1 MKTLGR
7 RLKYWLLAILLLL
20 AVGVRV
26 IKINS
31 SLTEWFSWRQ
41 TDTAAVGR
49 MLSRNHFNLLKPQYY
64 DLSNIQSG
72 LDNPEGLR
80 MVEFPI
86 YGALFGSFAHF
97 LPVLSLEVW
106 ARTVTIVF
114 SLLILLVIFYILNE
128 EFGLAEAFFGGLYFA
143 LAPYIVFYSRS
154 ILPDMPATSLAF
166 LGIFFSYRYY
176 QKGGMNLLWGSIFFA
191 LSMLVKPTV
200 IFYGLPAVFLLMR
213 RSASKTR
220 KLVDLFIF
228 GIIAFFP
235 VLLWRLYI
243 RNFPEGIPASQW
255 LLTSVNTGGGL
266 QTVFF
271 RPAFFR
277 WIFFER
283 ISNLL
288 LGGYLIFFLLYGML
302 VETKKSIRL
311 HWMIVVSA
319 LLYLFTFQGGNVQH
333 DYYQILITP
342 ALALLVGVGAGNFVK
357 HKKVLHVF
365 YKVGITLVIFSM
377 AFLFSF
383 YQVKGY
389 YSEQKGLIVIADI
402 VRSLTSQADIIVTD
416 SMGDTTLLYLA
427 DRRGYPA
434 PYKEFAELKKMG
446 ADYFVTQDQNYK
458 ITMDT
463 QYPLVFQNDQVL
475 IFAL

>member
-1 MKTLGR
+1 M
-7 RLKYWLLAILLLL
+7 AILLIL

-26 IKINS
+26 IKINN

-49 MLSRNHFNLLKPQYY
+49 MLGRNHFNLLKPQYY

-72 LDNPEGLR
+72 IDNPEGLR

-86 YGALFGSFAHF
+86 YGALFGVPAY
-97 LPVLSLEVW
+97 LVPAISLEVW
-106 ARTVTIVF
+106 ARGVTIIF
-114 SLLILLVIFYILNE
+114 SLLILAVVFYLLQA
-128 EFGLAEAFFGGLYFA
+128 EFGLIEAFFGGLYFA

-154 ILPDMPATSLAF
+154 ILPDMPATSFAF
-166 LGIFFSYRYY
+166 LGLFFSYQYF
-176 QKGGMNLLWGSIFFA
+176 KKNGLNLLWGSIFFA
-191 LSMLVKPTV
+191 LAMLVKPTV
-200 IFYGLPAVFLLMR
+200 IFYSLPIVFLVWR
-213 RSASKTR
+213 KEASLIS
-220 KLVDLFIF
+220 KLRDLLVF
-228 GIIAFFP
+228 GVIAFAP
-235 VLLWRLYI
+235 VFFWRLYI
-243 RNFPEGIPASQW
+243 QGFPEGVPSSSW

-266 QTVFF
+266 QSVFF

-283 ISNLL
+283 INNLLMGGYLMFFLL
-288 LGGYLIFFLLYGML
+288 LGLL
-302 VETKKSIRL
+302 VETKKSSGL
-311 HWMIVVSA
+311 HWVVTFAA

-342 ALALLVGVGAGNFVK
+342 ALSLLIGVGVGNFVK
-357 HKKVLHVF
+357 HKKFSKSLLKIGF
-365 YKVGITLVIFSM
+365 TLVIFTF
-377 AFLFSF
+377 AFLFSY

-389 YSEQKGLIVIADI
+389 YSEQKGLITVADI
-402 VRSLTSQADIIVTD
+402 VRSLTNADDLIVTD

-434 PYKEFAELKKMG
+434 PYKDFVELKKMG

-458 ITMDT
+458 ITMDS